1 MMKLLARH
9 DTLIAIIGTAVL
21 TGVYYLGVICPG
33 NSAARDIKA
42 ELAQTQARMGELPAL
57 MLEQTRLQSQLD
69 AQREKLAQVELFLPE
84 ELHESQVL
92 HEVASL
98 AQQSGL
104 IVTRLEPLPTVKFAS
119 YSMHPFQLNCRGEFR
134 EIAGFLKGLETRSR
148 LVTFGSIALVRPNE
162 SSSDRSQRLIQAT
175 VHFSVYSRQLNSTEV
190 AENTVSRRPL
200 VSDN

>member
-1 MMKLLARH
+1 MKLLARH

-33 NSAARDIKA
+33 HDAARDIKD

-57 MLEQTRLQSQLD
+57 MLEQTRLQSELD
-69 AQREKLAQVELFLPE
+69 VQRQRLAQVEVFIPE
-84 ELHESQVL
+84 ESHESQIL
-92 HEVASL
+92 QEVASL
-98 AQQSGL
+98 AHQSGL
-104 IVTRLEPLPTVKFAS
+104 AVTRLEPLPTVKFAS

-134 EIAGFLKGLETRSR
+134 EVAAFFKGLETRPG
-148 LVTFGSIALVRPNE
+148 LITFRNIALVRHHD
-162 SSSDRSQRLIQAT
+162 SSGDRSQRQVQAT

-190 AENTVSRRPL
+190 AANTVSPRAL

>member
-1 MMKLLARH
+1 MKLLARH

-33 NSAARDIKA
+33 HSAARDIKA
-42 ELAQTQARMGELPAL
+42 ELAQTHARMAELPAL

-69 AQREKLAQVELFLPE
+69 GQRETLAQVEIFLPE
-84 ELHESQVL
+84 ESHESQVL

-104 IVTRLEPLPTVKFAS
+104 TIHRLEPLQTIKFAS
-119 YSMHPFQLNCRGEFR
+119 YSTHPFQLNCRGEFR
-134 EIAGFLKGLETRSR
+134 EIAGFLKGLETRPR
-148 LVTFGSIALVRPNE
+148 LVTFGSIALVRNNA
-162 SSSDRSQRLIQAT
+162 DRSQRLIQAT

-200 VSDN
+200 ASDN